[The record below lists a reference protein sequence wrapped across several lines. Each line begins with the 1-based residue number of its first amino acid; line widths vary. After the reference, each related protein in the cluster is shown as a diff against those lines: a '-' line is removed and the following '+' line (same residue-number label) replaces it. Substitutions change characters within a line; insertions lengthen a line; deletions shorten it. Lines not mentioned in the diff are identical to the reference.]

1 MLKQQGKKE
10 QDKQAAMGVP
20 EAMGKLLAGSSPD
33 NAAGAAK
40 AKPPSPLDNALGTS
54 VAGNKNA
61 DAAKK

>member
-1 MLKQQGKKE
+1 
-10 QDKQAAMGVP
+10 MGVP

-61 DAAKK
+61 EAAKK